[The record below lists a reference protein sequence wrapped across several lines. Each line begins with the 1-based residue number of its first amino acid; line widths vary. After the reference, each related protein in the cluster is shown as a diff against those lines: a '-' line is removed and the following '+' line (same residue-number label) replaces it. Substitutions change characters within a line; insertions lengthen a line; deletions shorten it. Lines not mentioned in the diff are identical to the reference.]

1 MKEKRNIDAIC
12 FSSLQDTG
20 QKKKNV
26 SRILIDINRFKYQ
39 RAIFSTITITF
50 YNIVNVKIS
59 ISFTADTNVIILS
72 R

>member
-1 MKEKRNIDAIC
+1 MQSVFRHCETQDKRR
-12 FSSLQDTG
+12 
-20 QKKKNV
+20 KNV
-26 SRILIDINRFKYQ
+26 SRILIDINRFRYQ

-59 ISFTADTNVIILS
+59 ISFTADTNVVILS